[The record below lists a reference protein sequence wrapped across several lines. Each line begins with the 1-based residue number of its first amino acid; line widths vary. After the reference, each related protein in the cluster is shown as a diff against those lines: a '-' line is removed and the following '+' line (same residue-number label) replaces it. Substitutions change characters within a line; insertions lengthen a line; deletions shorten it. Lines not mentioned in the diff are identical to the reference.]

1 MFVLVFYCLSNVLN
15 LSNGIAYD
23 SFTGTALSKD
33 EVAKHI
39 KDNTTYWCMNEIAP
53 CDTKEW
59 RRLDGSCNNLR
70 NPVRGATHTPL
81 RRILPPY
88 YDEDY
93 EPMKSKAGKLPPVRK
108 LRTTLLSEGQNPD
121 QVFSILAPNFL
132 IFIATDISNTHD
144 TVFFCLSNVL
154 NLSNGIAYDSFTG
167 TALSKDE
174 VAKHIKD
181 NTTYWCMNEIAPC
194 DTKEWRRLDGSC
206 NNLRNPVRGATH
218 TPLRRILPPYY
229 DEDYEPMKSKAGK
242 LPPVRKLRT
251 TLLSEGQNPDQVFSI
266 LAPNFLIFIATDIS
280 NTHDTVNYVA
290 WNPHCCTPKGK
301 DDPKCA
307 PVEVPPDDP
316 VHRYSGIRCLN
327 LTKPLTYQDFGCR
340 QKNTP
345 PERIQSATPL
355 FDMSTVYGNSLDKAI
370 EARKFEGGLLKYE
383 EEEGRVWPPGDA
395 TNASCIANR
404 RPKESRCHKTPSI
417 ETNSLVTINMM
428 SIWFWRHHNQTA
440 NRLAKLNPC
449 WDDEKLFYT
458 ARDINIAIEMQ
469 IFLYEFFTLMGGY
482 ENLIADGVIIYNGF
496 RDTYNEAF
504 IPQMSMEFPLAL
516 RWAHTMQEGN
526 LKMYNPHGEY
536 IKKVPIVDLTLRTGF
551 LAVDNNI
558 DYLTQGT
565 FRQASAKAGDNIVD
579 PDTLEKLSD
588 IYDSVEDIDLLA
600 AMWVE
605 KPIPGGHVP
614 RMFYSILAEQ
624 LLRTMKSDRHW
635 YERPNRP
642 HAFTFEQLQEIRK
655 VTVARFMC
663 NVGDTVTEI
672 QPKAFQRIGP
682 GNELVSCDLIPDM
695 DISAW
700 KDKSCSKSWN
710 FIRHSY

>member
-1 MFVLVFYCLSNVLN
+1 MKLLN
-15 LSNGIAYD
+15 I
-23 SFTGTALSKD
+23 
-33 EVAKHI
+33 
-39 KDNTTYWCMNEIAP
+39 
-53 CDTKEW
+53 
-59 RRLDGSCNNLR
+59 LR
-70 NPVRGATHTPL
+70 ITRHN
-81 RRILPPY
+81 
-88 YDEDY
+88 Y

-121 QVFSILAPNFL
+121 QVFS
-132 IFIATDISNTHD
+132 T
-144 TVFFCLSNVL
+144 
-154 NLSNGIAYDSFTG
+154 
-167 TALSKDE
+167 
-174 VAKHIKD
+174 
-181 NTTYWCMNEIAPC
+181 
-194 DTKEWRRLDGSC
+194 
-206 NNLRNPVRGATH
+206 
-218 TPLRRILPPYY
+218 
-229 DEDYEPMKSKAGK
+229 
-242 LPPVRKLRT
+242 
-251 TLLSEGQNPDQVFSI
+251 

-290 WNPHCCTPKGK
+290 WTPHCCTPKGK
-301 DDPKCA
+301 DDHKCA

-395 TNASCIANR
+395 TNAS
-404 RPKESRCHKTPSI
+404 SSI

-428 SIWFWRHHNQTA
+428 SIWFWRHHNHIA

-458 ARDINIAIEMQ
+458 ARDINIAVEMQ
-469 IFLYEFFTLMGGY
+469 IFLYELLTLMGGY

-504 IPQMSMEFPLAL
+504 VPQMSMEFPLAL

-579 PDTLEKLSD
+579 PDMAERVLGYAQPSQDVFSNDVAKNRLMFMQPYIKYVEHFYGRKTLEKLSD

-642 HAFTFEQLQEIRK
+642 HAFTLGK
-655 VTVARFMC
+655 
-663 NVGDTVTEI
+663 
-672 QPKAFQRIGP
+672 
-682 GNELVSCDLIPDM
+682 NELVSCDLISDM